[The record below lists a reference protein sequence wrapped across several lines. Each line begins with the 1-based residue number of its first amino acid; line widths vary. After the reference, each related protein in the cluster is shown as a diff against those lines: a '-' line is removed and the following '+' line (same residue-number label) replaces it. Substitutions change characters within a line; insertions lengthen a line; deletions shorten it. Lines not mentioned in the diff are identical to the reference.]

1 MSSAAVLAVAGLSR
15 RFGGVKAVDD
25 VSFEVPRGEFHAVI
39 GANGAGKTTLFNLVT
54 GTLRPSAGAVRFE
67 GRDITALAPHRR
79 ARLGIGRT
87 FQINNV
93 FLSKTVAANIRIAIA
108 AREHGIWNFF
118 ADASAQHRAETEQ
131 IAQAT
136 GLAECIDQPAATLS
150 YGDRRRLELAIA
162 LAGRPALL
170 LLDEPTCGMS
180 SADRPALVALIRS
193 LVSARGMT
201 AVLVEHDMDVVFA
214 VAQRITVMH
223 RGRLLAQG
231 TPAEIAAHAEVRSIY
246 LGGAHG

>member
-1 MSSAAVLAVAGLSR
+1 MSVQALSR

-25 VSFEVPRGEFHAVI
+25 VSIAIPRGEFHAVI
-39 GANGAGKTTLFNLVT
+39 GSNGAGKTTLFNLIT
-54 GTLRPSAGAVRFE
+54 GSLRPTSGSVCVE
-67 GRDITALAPHRR
+67 GRDITRLPPHRR

-93 FLSKTVAANIRIAIA
+93 FLSKTVAANIRIAIV
-108 AREHGIWNFF
+108 ARERGIWNFF
-118 ADASAQHRAETEQ
+118 ADATARHRDEIEQ
-131 IAQAT
+131 IAHAT
-136 GLAECIDQPAATLS
+136 GLGEQVDRAAATLS

-162 LAGRPALL
+162 LAGKPQLL

-180 SADRPALVALIRS
+180 SSDRPALVALIRS
-193 LVSARGMT
+193 LVSSRGMT
-201 AVLVEHDMDVVFA
+201 AILVEHDMDVVFS

-231 TPAEIAAHAEVRSIY
+231 TPADIAAHPEVRRIY
-246 LGGAHG
+246 LGSAHG